1 MSCSGRAERNLF
13 DFLLK
18 SVGNPGRLG
27 TALNCCLQIMRD
39 TKKSFDSSYQTNKA
53 IEIKGR
59 KINDDESYCIHSEN
73 HARIQ
78 ISGKCGVFDQKIR
91 CQMEIKDFARY
102 LEIIY

>member
-1 MSCSGRAERNLF
+1 MSCSGKAERNLF
-13 DFLLK
+13 DFLSK

-39 TKKSFDSSYQTNKA
+39 TKKSFDSSYQTDKA
-53 IEIKGR
+53 IETKGR

-73 HARIQ
+73 HARVQ
-78 ISGKCGVFDQKIR
+78 ISGKCDVFAQKR
-91 CQMEIKDFARY
+91 GAKGKYKSFARY